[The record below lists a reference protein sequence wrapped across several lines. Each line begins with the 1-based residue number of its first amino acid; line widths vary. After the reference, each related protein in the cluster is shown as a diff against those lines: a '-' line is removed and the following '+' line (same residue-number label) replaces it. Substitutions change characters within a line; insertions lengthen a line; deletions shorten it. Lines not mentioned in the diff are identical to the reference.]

1 MKSDES
7 RIDKEKGIA
16 VNVIE
21 HRVDKVTAVKEMK

>member
-16 VNVIE
+16 VNVIQKKKGT
-21 HRVDKVTAVKEMK
+21 HLLSGIS